1 VRRTAR
7 RGGGVVVGAVA
18 AALFAFIQPAAMARP
33 SRSAPAHTVVHHALV
48 LAPHAA
54 PGGGT
59 VDSANW
65 SGYVDRAPAGG
76 QITSV
81 TGHWIVPSAQ
91 ALPPGYSAAWTGI
104 GGFGTS
110 DLIQAGTTTNSF
122 GGAQYYAWFELLPDA
137 ETPIVGCSRDPSCTV
152 NAGDS
157 VAVHITST
165 GGDGWRIQIDDQ
177 GHWSWS
183 STVSYPS
190 KHLSAEWILE
200 SPSVGTPSM
209 LANVGAV
216 TFDEGNGY
224 GLDRHARLLGQG
236 APIMVRLN
244 FLGLTPVSV
253 PSAVD
258 ADADGFRACAYG
270 ASCAP
275 PTG

>member
-1 VRRTAR
+1 MRATTRRV
-7 RGGGVVVGAVA
+7 GGPVVGALAV
-18 AALFAFIQPAAMARP
+18 LLLVLIQPAALAGPPRVGAPRP
-33 SRSAPAHTVVHHALV
+33 VIHHVLARSAQ
-48 LAPHAA
+48 AA
-54 PGGGT
+54 PTGST
-59 VDSANW
+59 VESSNW
-65 SGYVDRAPAGG
+65 SGYVDRAPSGRR
-76 QITSV
+76 ITSV
-81 TGHWIVPSAQ
+81 TGHWTVPSAQ
-91 ALPPGYSAAWTGI
+91 ALPPGFSATWAGI
-104 GGFGTS
+104 GGFGTT

-137 ETPIVGCSRDPSCTV
+137 ETPIGGCSRDSSCTV

-157 VAVHITST
+157 VAVRITST
-165 GGDGWRIQIDDQ
+165 GGDGWRIDIDNQ

-183 STVSYPS
+183 AAVSYRS
-190 KHLSAEWILE
+190 KQLSAEWILE
-200 SPSVGTPSM
+200 SPSVGSPSF

-224 GLDRHARLLGQG
+224 GVDGQSRLLGQG
-236 APIMVRLN
+236 APVMVRLN

-275 PTG
+275 PHS